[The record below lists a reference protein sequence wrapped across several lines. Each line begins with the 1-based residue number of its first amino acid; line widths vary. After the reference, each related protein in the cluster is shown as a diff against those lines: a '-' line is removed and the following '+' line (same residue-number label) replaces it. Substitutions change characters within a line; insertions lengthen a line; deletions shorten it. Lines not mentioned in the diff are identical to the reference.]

1 MASSIGAQLVGINAR
16 DLETFETD
24 RDLFAQLVDQL
35 PSNAIKV
42 AESAVRDVTDVS
54 NYAEAGADCVLVGE
68 ALVTGDAAALI
79 QSFTAIS
86 KV

>member
-1 MASSIGAQLVGINAR
+1 
-16 DLETFETD
+16 LETFETD